1 MLNAIIFF
9 SFLGIIMFL
18 ILSLISA
25 IKKTKKA
32 KKLLIG
38 AATCFVI
45 MFIAAVN
52 APKTEKPLVST
63 AGVASSASP
72 THTIQPS
79 PSMSESPV
87 ATISPSPTKD
97 QAKQAN
103 ETNNNLIS
111 AKITKVVDGDTM
123 HVVFNEAGKVKEETI
138 RLLLVDTPESVDPE
152 KPVQPFALD
161 ASKYAKD
168 TLSDKDVKLE
178 IDVSERDKY
187 GRLLCYLYIGDKM
200 FNEMLLEN
208 GYARVAYVFPPNV
221 KYVDKFREIQKTAQL
236 KGINIWSVENYAQ
249 EDGFHEGIVK
259 TKVSPSPTP
268 QPIATPI
275 PEPKVETNSGSN
287 NSNVYYKNC
296 TEAKAAG
303 AYNIKRGEPGY
314 SSKLDR
320 DNDGIA
326 CEK

>member
-1 MLNAIIFF
+1 MLNERKVKK
-9 SFLGIIMFL
+9 FL
-18 ILSLISA
+18 ISATLSLIV
-25 IKKTKKA
+25 I
-32 KKLLIG
+32 
-38 AATCFVI
+38 FVVAGCSQDI
-45 MFIAAVN
+45 
-52 APKTEKPLVST
+52 EKPLVT
-63 AGVASSASP
+63 TTNVETKASSVIGSP
-72 THTIQPS
+72 IPS
-79 PSMSESPV
+79 PSETAVP
-87 ATISPSPTKD
+87 TPTKE
-97 QAKQAN
+97 QAKPTITP
-103 ETNNNLIS
+103 ESTNKLIS
-111 AKITKVVDGDTM
+111 AKILKVVDGDTM
-123 HVVFNEAGKVKEETI
+123 KVSFNESGKVKEETI
-138 RLLLVDTPESVDPE
+138 RLLLVDTPESVAPD

-208 GYARVAYVFPPNV
+208 GYARVAYIYPPNV
-221 KYVDKFREIQKTAQL
+221 KYVDKFREIQKTAQK

-259 TKVSPSPTP
+259 AKESPSPTP
-268 QPIATPI
+268 TPK
-275 PEPKVETNSGSN
+275 PAPKTEMNSGSN
-287 NSNVYYKNC
+287 TNVYYNNC

-303 AYNIKRGEPGY
+303 AYNIKRGQPGY

-320 DNDGIA
+320 DNDGVA

>member
-1 MLNAIIFF
+1 MLNER
-9 SFLGIIMFL
+9 
-18 ILSLISA
+18 
-25 IKKTKKA
+25 KV
-32 KKLLIG
+32 KKLLISAAVSLIVIFVVAG
-38 AATCFVI
+38 CSQDIQKPLAATNVESKASGVI
-45 MFIAAVN
+45 
-52 APKTEKPLVST
+52 
-63 AGVASSASP
+63 ASP
-72 THTIQPS
+72 IPS
-79 PSMSESPV
+79 PL
-87 ATISPSPTKD
+87 ATVLPTPTKE
-97 QAKQAN
+97 QAKPTTTP
-103 ETNNNLIS
+103 ESTNKLIS
-111 AKITKVVDGDTM
+111 AKILKVVDGDTM
-123 HVVFNEAGKVKEETI
+123 KVSFNEGGKVKEETI

-208 GYARVAYVFPPNV
+208 GYARVAYVYPPNV
-221 KYVDKFREIQKTAQL
+221 KYVDKFREIQKTAQQ
-236 KGINIWSVENYAQ
+236 KGVNIWSVENYAQ
-249 EDGFHEGIVK
+249 EDGFHEGVVK
-259 TKVSPSPTP
+259 AKESPSPKPVPTTTP
-268 QPIATPI
+268 KPVPVA
-275 PEPKVETNSGSN
+275 ETNSGSS
-287 NSNVYYKNC
+287 SNVYYNNC

-320 DNDGIA
+320 DNDGVA